1 MTNWLAWRS
10 LLDPLDILLF
20 VVKMFRLHL
29 GSLRLVHTLCDWIH
43 RSSSISHCQLPL
55 LTFFWQVRITW
66 VWFKNSTILYYI
78 KTHTHTFSGSYTM
91 SIIHSWWKMMFCPC
105 ILWFWYPW
113 HPLTINSCCVN
124 NPIFS
129 EDALTGVALWTLLF
143 SILMRDADSHL
154 KPQGEP
160 NKSQQRMLPL
170 QCGNYFLVSIS
181 LRQRKFSMLFHSH
194 ELHIPI
200 PKLSWKFTK
209 HMQEGASF
217 GQIPWIC
224 PRIHWLVI

>member
-1 MTNWLAWRS
+1 
-10 LLDPLDILLF
+10 
-20 VVKMFRLHL
+20 MFCLHL
-29 GSLRLVHTLCDWIH
+29 GSLRLVHMLFDWIH

-66 VWFKNSTILYYI
+66 VWFKNSTILR
-78 KTHTHTFSGSYTM
+78 HTFSGSYTM

-129 EDALTGVALWTLLF
+129 KDALTGVALLNSF
-143 SILMRDADSHL
+143 IFDPDAGCCWNHFN
-154 KPQGEP
+154 PQGEP

-181 LRQRKFSMLFHSH
+181 LRLQVFHVIPLPRAPNNPQVIVETYEKQGELF
-194 ELHIPI
+194 
-200 PKLSWKFTK
+200 
-209 HMQEGASF
+209 MQ
-217 GQIPWIC
+217 ITWIC
-224 PRIHWLVI
+224 QAGPLISYINHDILYIYMYILYL